1 MAFDNEL
8 IKKQIEKKSEDIKF
22 ENDIDFNGIVSRL
35 SENKDKEEKPGV
47 KDNIIHD
54 RYEEV
59 LKNINS
65 RTDIPT
71 YLPLPGRAR
80 ILKRAILKLINFE
93 VTPRN
98 IAQNQ
103 ANAALRDGVK
113 AAIGHNREQNDQIN
127 ALNRRIDDLNGKIEV
142 LEEIIKEGGYNSDNL
157 RVFQFTSTLRRGD
170 GVGNDVLAIHNYL
183 KEKNIE
189 TRIYYESVIGTF
201 SKDDARNINQLPPF
215 RERDILLIH
224 VAFAWDFIEKLIE
237 FPGRKVFVYHNITPP
252 EFFAPFDEGSAKACQ
267 LGLDMVKR
275 LKDAP
280 DYCLADSEFN
290 KNDLISYG
298 YKCPIDVL
306 PIMIPF
312 EDYDK
317 DADEKTLE
325 ELNDGMTN
333 ILFVGRIAPNK
344 KQEDIISAF
353 ACYQKNFNSNSR
365 LILLGGYEESDLY
378 YRSLS
383 KYVEELGVKNV
394 QFTTHIPF
402 SQVIATIKSAHA
414 FVCLSEHEGFCI
426 PLLEA
431 MHFEIPIVAYKS
443 TAVEE
448 TLGAGGILIDKK
460 DPATVACAMDMIV
473 NDKELRKTISE
484 NQRKRLEDF
493 TYDRIT
499 QRLWDWLVK
508 YDHPESK

>member
-1 MAFDNEL
+1 MTFDTEL
-8 IKKQIEKKSEDIKF
+8 IKKKITENSIDIEQGEGV
-22 ENDIDFNGIVSRL
+22 DFNTIVL
-35 SENKDKEEKPGV
+35 QLKGEEPKEDKADTV
-47 KDNIIHD
+47 IHD
-54 RYEEV
+54 RYENA

-65 RTDIPT
+65 KTDLPV
-71 YLPLPGRAR
+71 YLPLPGKVLL
-80 ILKRAILKLINFE
+80 IKKIILKLINFA

-98 IAQNQ
+98 IAQNE

-113 AAIGHNREQNDQIN
+113 AAIGHNREQTEQIA
-127 ALNRRIDDLNGKIEV
+127 ALNRRIDELTEKIEV
-142 LEEIIKEGGYNSDNL
+142 LEEAISENAKDSDSV
-157 RVFQFTSTLRRGD
+157 RVFQFTSTLRKGD
-170 GVGNDVLAIHNYL
+170 GVGNDVLAIHKYL
-183 KEKNIE
+183 KDKNIN
-189 TRIYYESVIGTF
+189 TRIFYESVIGTF
-201 SKDDARNINQLPPF
+201 EKEDARNVKQLPPL
-215 RERDILLIH
+215 RDSDILLIH
-224 VAFAWDFIEKLIE
+224 VAFAWDFIEKLCE
-237 FPGRKVFVYHNITPP
+237 LPGKKVFVYHNITPP
-252 EFFAPFDEGSAKACQ
+252 EFFVPFDEESAKACQ

-275 LKDAP
+275 LKDVP

-306 PIMIPF
+306 PIIIPF

-317 DADEKTLE
+317 NADEKTLE

-353 ACYQKNFNSNSR
+353 GCYQKNYNPNSR
-365 LILLGGYEESDLY
+365 LILLGGYDENDLY

-383 KYVEELGVKNV
+383 QYVKELGVKNV

-431 MHFEIPIVAYKS
+431 MHFKIPIVAYKS

-448 TLGAGGILIDKK
+448 TLGAGGILLDKK
-460 DPATVACAMDMIV
+460 DPATVACAIDMLI
-473 NDKELRKTISE
+473 NDDELKNEIKE
-484 NQRKRLEDF
+484 NQSKRLDDF
-493 TYDRIT
+493 TYEEIT
-499 QRLWDWLVK
+499 KKLWGLLVK
-508 YDHPESK
+508 FAPESFEK